1 MSQMISKEEKQQF
14 ETVLSKLKA
23 SLRETNK
30 RIHSASQGLEHN
42 KRYLWDNIHNM
53 DGPEKSQ
60 IRQSIAIAGLTGE
73 SLVGK
78 RDRLERLIDSPYFGR
93 IDFTPSGATS
103 PEAVYIGVHPFHD
116 DVSGQSLVYDWRAPV
131 SSMFYD
137 YELGD
142 AHYQA
147 PSGEVSGKISLKRQF
162 RIRKSLMEFMLES
175 SVAIQD
181 DILQKELSSTSDERM
196 KTIVATIQKDQNR
209 IIRNDSSRVLIIQGV
224 AGSGKTSIALHRV
237 AFLLY
242 KYRDTIASKD
252 IMIISPNSVFAD
264 YISNV
269 LPELGE
275 ETIPEIDF
283 EKIAVSELGSK
294 VRFQTFF
301 EQVSALLHKPDKR
314 YIERIRFKS
323 TFDFYEKLKA
333 FVAYIE
339 EQYFVPEE
347 IRAGGQVIAADFVA
361 ARYRAHQGLPVK
373 TRLANTAKDITRLI
387 KMSPHFEKGY
397 HKVSGI
403 HSAVKKMFR
412 TTSLTKLYREFY
424 DWCKE
429 PSAFRKGKGG
439 VLEFS
444 DVFPLVYLKLKVEGA
459 ADCSYRSAKHLVV
472 DEMQDYTPVQYAVVS
487 ELFRCKKTI
496 LGDANQSVNPYSSST
511 FEEIRKVFADADCFK
526 LNKSYRSSYEITSF
540 AQKIQKNEELEP
552 VVRHGEE
559 PVVEVVETEED
570 QIQSIVSVLQK
581 AESDSHSSI
590 GIICKSQQMAEGLFD
605 QLQSHQPSICL
616 LTPDSKKFQKGVVIT
631 TAHMSKGLEFDQVIV
646 PFACTCNYSTDID
659 RSMLY
664 IACTRALHSLRV
676 IAVKDLTMFIQK

>member
-1 MSQMISKEEKQQF
+1 MSQMISKEEKHYF

-23 SLRETNK
+23 SLQETNK
-30 RIHSASQGLEHN
+30 RIHSASEGLEHN
-42 KRYLWDNIHNM
+42 KQYLWDNIHDM

-60 IRQSIAIAGLTGE
+60 IRQTIAIAGLTGE

-78 RDRLERLIDSPYFGR
+78 RDRLERLVDSPYFGR
-93 IDFTPSGATS
+93 IDFSEKGTNAPKAI
-103 PEAVYIGVHPFHD
+103 YIGVHPFHD
-116 DVSGQSLVYDWRAPV
+116 ESSGKSFVYDWRAPI

-147 PSGEVSGKISLKRQF
+147 PTGDISGKISLKRQF
-162 RIRKSLMEFMLES
+162 RIRKSRMEFMLES

-283 EKIAVSELGSK
+283 DTIAVSELGGK

-301 EQVSALLHKPDKR
+301 DQVSTLLHDPDKR
-314 YIERIRFKS
+314 YIERIRYKS
-323 TFDFYEKLKA
+323 SLAFLEKLRA
-333 FVAYIE
+333 FVSFVE
-339 EQYFVPEE
+339 ENYFVAGE

-361 ARYRAHQGLPVK
+361 QRYRAHQGLPIK
-373 TRLANTAKDITRLI
+373 TRLTNAAKDIARLI
-387 KMSPHFEKGY
+387 KMSPHFERGY
-397 HKVSGI
+397 HKASGI

-412 TTSLTKLYREFY
+412 TTSLTRLYREFY
-424 DWCKE
+424 DWCGE
-429 PSAFRKGKGG
+429 PSAFKKGKGG

-444 DVFPLVYLKLKVEGA
+444 DVFPLVYLKLKLEGS

-511 FEEIRKVFADADCFK
+511 FEEIRKVFSDADCFK

-540 AQKIQKNEELEP
+540 AQKIQRNEELEP
-552 VVRHGEE
+552 VERHGEE
-559 PVVEVVETEED
+559 PVVKVVNSESE
-570 QIQSIVSVLQK
+570 QIEQILSVLEK
-581 AESDSHSSI
+581 AEHHSHSSI
-590 GIICKSQQMAEGLFD
+590 GIVCKTQLMAEELFNE
-605 QLQSHQPSICL
+605 LRPHLPSICL
-616 LTPDSKKFQKGVVIT
+616 LTPDSTTFQKGIVIT

-646 PFACTCNYSTDID
+646 PSACSHNYSTEID

-676 IAVKDLTMFIQK
+676 FAVKELTSFIQK